1 MNRVELI
8 GRLCTDPEVR
18 TLSSGHM
25 MARFRL
31 AVKRDRKDSNGE
43 YQSDFLQIVAFNSA
57 ENIQKYLHKGSQC
70 AVEGKI
76 QTGSYTNNDGQ
87 KVYTTDIIADR
98 VEFLN
103 TRSGQQQNQ
112 QPQQDL
118 TFDPTSTDWNE
129 IPDWDAPD
137 WGDH

>member
-1 MNRVELI
+1 
-8 GRLCTDPEVR
+8 
-18 TLSSGHM
+18 

-70 AVEGKI
+70 AVEGRI

-103 TRSGQQQNQ
+103 TRTGQQQNQ

>member
-8 GRLCTDPEVR
+8 GNLCTDPEVR
-18 TLSSGHM
+18 TLPSGNM

-31 AVKRDRKDSNGE
+31 AVRRDRKDSNGE
-43 YQSDFLQIVAFNSA
+43 YQSDFLQVVSFNSA
-57 ENIQKYLHKGSQC
+57 ENIQKYLHKGSKC
-70 AVEGKI
+70 AVEGRI

>member
-57 ENIQKYLHKGSQC
+57 ENIQKYLHKGSKC
-70 AVEGKI
+70 AVEGRI